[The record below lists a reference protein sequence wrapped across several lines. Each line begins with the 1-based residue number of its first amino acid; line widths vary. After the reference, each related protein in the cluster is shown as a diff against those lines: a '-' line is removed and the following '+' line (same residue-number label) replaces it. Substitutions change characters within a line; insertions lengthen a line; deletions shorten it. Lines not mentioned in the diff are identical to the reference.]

1 MRGSTSKHTLR
12 AMCTQTT
19 GRAGTQV
26 LQPVRMCISPDANFS
41 TTCKVRSRCPSG
53 SWRWI
58 RKPFIFLIHRFA
70 FLPSVYL
77 HTQASWQ
84 PSKCMLSPIHQN
96 LRNETYIC
104 PPPPP
109 PTAQGIW
116 FPSTS
121 LPSSPATHPCSF
133 CTSLWSPCYSCD
145 GSSILLPQGL
155 CTCCLLLS
163 LSPPHSGLC
172 SDVTFNKALS
182 EIGAPLSHFV
192 FHPHSLPCIS
202 FYLIYYRFAYLFIAC
217 PSPPPPLVGSSLW
230 KEIYSFVWSPCLFS
244 VPISTLSFSDQKCQI
259 SYFPASGF

>member
-1 MRGSTSKHTLR
+1 M
-12 AMCTQTT
+12 
-19 GRAGTQV
+19 
-26 LQPVRMCISPDANFS
+26 
-41 TTCKVRSRCPSG
+41 SG
-53 SWRWI
+53 SWRLI

-70 FLPSVYL
+70 FLPAVYL
-77 HTQASWQ
+77 QTQASWQ
-84 PSKCMLSPIHQN
+84 PSKCRLSPIHQN

-104 PPPPP
+104 PTPPP

-133 CTSLWSPCYSCD
+133 CTSLWSPCHSCG

-182 EIGAPLSHFV
+182 EMGAPLSHFV
-192 FHPHSLPCIS
+192 LHPHSLPCIS
-202 FYLIYYRFAYLFIAC
+202 FYLIYYRFACLLPVLPHRLHGGEA
-217 PSPPPPLVGSSLW
+217 PPWGSSLW
-230 KEIYSFVWSPCLFS
+230 KEIYSFVWSPRLFS
-244 VPISTLSFSDQKCQI
+244 VPINTLSFSNQKCQI
-259 SYFPASGF
+259 RYFPASGF